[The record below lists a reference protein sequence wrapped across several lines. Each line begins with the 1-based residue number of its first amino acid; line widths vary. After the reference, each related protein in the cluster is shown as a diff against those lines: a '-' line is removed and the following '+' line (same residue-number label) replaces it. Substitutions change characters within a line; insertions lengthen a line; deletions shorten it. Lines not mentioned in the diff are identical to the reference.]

1 MGDDETPRVSAGPVR
16 EVVKKTTTSKKADAA
31 PAPRAGARSHKKP
44 AATGNEAAFRDRNAG
59 RAANRSKP
67 TEPASGDNK
76 NRRAKNPRP
85 DRHSQTG
92 KTDSEKK
99 VHKGWGDD
107 KKKADD
113 EAAGEEIAKEEA
125 AADAAEEAAAPEEVD
140 NSLTLEQYLEELKI
154 KSAETETERSIRK
167 ANEGADDSKWK
178 TSALEHK
185 EQESFVPATKSKVLK
200 SKAKKEKVIIDFE
213 PVLGSP
219 SSERSERRG
228 GNDRGPRGGDR
239 RNARGGNGPRG
250 GAARGARKP
259 AAPSQSVNISNT
271 DEFPVLGA

>member
-1 MGDDETPRVSAGPVR
+1 
-16 EVVKKTTTSKKADAA
+16 VKKTTSSKKTDAA

-59 RAANRSKP
+59 RAANRAKP

-92 KTDSEKK
+92 KTDTEKK

-125 AADAAEEAAAPEEVD
+125 AADAAEEATATEEVD
-140 NSLTLEQYLEELKI
+140 NSLTLEQYLEELKV

-167 ANEGADDSKWK
+167 ANEGVDDSKWK

-200 SKAKKEKVIIDFE
+200 SKAKKEKVLIDFE
-213 PVLGSP
+213 PILGAP

-250 GAARGARKP
+250 GAARGGRKP
-259 AAPSQSVNISNT
+259 AASSQSVNISNT

>member
-1 MGDDETPRVSAGPVR
+1 M
-16 EVVKKTTTSKKADAA
+16 KKTTSSKKADAA
-31 PAPRAGARSHKKP
+31 PAPRASARSNKKP

-59 RAANRSKP
+59 RAANRAKT

-76 NRRAKNPRP
+76 NRRSKNPRP

-125 AADAAEEAAAPEEVD
+125 SAEAAEEAAAVEEVD
-140 NSLTLEQYLEELKI
+140 TSVTLEQYLEELKI
-154 KSAETETERSIRK
+154 KSAETETERTVRK
-167 ANEGADDSKWK
+167 ANEGVDDSKWK

-185 EQESFVPATKSKVLK
+185 EQESFVPASKAKVLK
-200 SKAKKEKVIIDFE
+200 SKTKKEKVFIDFE
-213 PVLGSP
+213 PILGAP

-228 GNDRGPRGGDR
+228 NDRGSRNGDRRGPRGG
-239 RNARGGNGPRG
+239 NGSRG
-250 GAARGARKP
+250 GASRGGRKP
-259 AAPSQSVNISNT
+259 AAAAPTQSVNISNT